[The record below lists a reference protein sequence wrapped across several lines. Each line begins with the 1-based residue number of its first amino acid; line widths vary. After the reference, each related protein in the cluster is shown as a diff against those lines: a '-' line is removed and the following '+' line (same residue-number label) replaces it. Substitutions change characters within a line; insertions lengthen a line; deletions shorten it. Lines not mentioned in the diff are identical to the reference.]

1 MADDSSQHP
10 SPTASPNGPRSVT
23 VVGAG
28 LAGSQSVT
36 ELRRSGFT
44 GQVTLLGAEGVE
56 PYDRP
61 PLSKELLSRTEPA
74 WLRDELGV
82 DLVEADVRRDSPAT
96 GLELTADGVR
106 VHLAGSVVVA
116 DAAVL
121 ATGARAVRVPGW
133 DSALTLHTAADAATL
148 RAALVPGARLV
159 VVGAGWIGAEVA
171 GVAARHGVHVTV
183 VEAASAP
190 LAAALGPAVGALTVP
205 WYEAAGVRLVVGVGV
220 VAVHPD
226 AVELADGEVVPADV
240 VLAAVGARPASAWL
254 APTLPLTP
262 DGSVEV
268 DEHYRV
274 LADGRARTDLVAVG
288 DLARRRSRRHGW
300 VPGGHWDGA
309 LRGPAVAVQSLLTGR
324 DIPDQRLDVNPAHA
338 NLDAFSADAHPSD
351 ARPADAP
358 PADPAPYVFSTQLG
372 HELTLHGMPGA
383 RDDVVL
389 RQGDVGFTALWFT
402 PGTDELTAVLAADR
416 PRDVAA
422 ARKLFTGTSLPRL
435 DRATAA
441 DAARPLRDALR

>member
-1 MADDSSQHP
+1 MADDSSQRP
-10 SPTASPNGPRSVT
+10 SPTSSSGGLRSVV

-61 PLSKELLSRTEPA
+61 PLSKELLTRTEPA
-74 WLRDELGV
+74 WLRDELGA
-82 DLVEADVRRDSPAT
+82 DLAAADVRLDSPAT

-106 VHLAGSVVVA
+106 VHLAGDAVVA

-183 VEAASAP
+183 VEAATAP

-309 LRGPAVAVQSLLTGR
+309 LRGPAVAVQSLLAGR
-324 DIPDQRLDVNPAHA
+324 DVP
-338 NLDAFSADAHPSD
+338 D
-351 ARPADAP
+351 ARPTDAP

-402 PGTDELTAVLAADR
+402 AGTDEVTAVLAADR

>member
-10 SPTASPNGPRSVT
+10 SPTASPEQTASPDGPRSVV

-61 PLSKELLSRTEPA
+61 PLSKELLTRAEPA

-82 DLVEADVRRDSPAT
+82 DLAAADVRLDSPAT

-106 VHLAGSVVVA
+106 VQLAGGAVVA

-183 VEAASAP
+183 VEAATAP

-309 LRGPAVAVQSLLTGR
+309 LRGPAVAVQSLLAG
-324 DIPDQRLDVNPAHA
+324 QDVP
-338 NLDAFSADAHPSD
+338 D

-402 PGTDELTAVLAADR
+402 AGTDEVTAVLAADR

-422 ARKLFTGTSLPRL
+422 ARKLFTGASLPRL